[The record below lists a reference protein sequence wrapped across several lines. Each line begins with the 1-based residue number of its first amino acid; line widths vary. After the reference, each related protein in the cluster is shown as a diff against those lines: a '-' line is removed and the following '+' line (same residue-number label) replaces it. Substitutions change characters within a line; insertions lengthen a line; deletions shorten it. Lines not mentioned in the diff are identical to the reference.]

1 MPLVCSSWRSWPC
14 GHDFRRGQNERTQTR
29 PGSQVCRC
37 ISSELG
43 YYGVPA
49 VHLSPPSSVKRIVS
63 LDVLRGIAIGL
74 VLLAHIPFDRP
85 TDWFGYPIL
94 QRLTTSG
101 WMGVDLF
108 FVLSGFLVAGLL
120 FREFQRRGTIDVG
133 RFLLRRG
140 LKIWPSY
147 YAAFGTLL
155 ALELLLGWSTS
166 GAVDWGLIPKTWPSW
181 LFLQNYAYSHWR
193 WTWTLAVEEHF
204 YLTIPFCLLLLLRFR
219 ECGDAQRRSRL
230 IIGSMLAFCA
240 CVLAA
245 RTAQAFRFPVNAWR
259 TLYEPTHFRVDSLL
273 SGVLISYVYYFHRPW
288 LERLRPYRI
297 LMFFSAL
304 ALLAPVTIWPL
315 TTTRFCVT
323 IGFTLLYLAFGA
335 VLIVT
340 VLTDWSR
347 CPRALARAAQPMI
360 RTLRVLGIYSYT
372 IYIMHY
378 ALYRL
383 VPGTNDAL
391 RAVLTSHWGLTV
403 WPTTLIIC
411 TVYLVIAIGS
421 GILLSHLIE
430 RPVLAWRERRFR
442 AYHFVEATAA
452 AVADL
457 KDAPPSGPAAVSDA
471 RLDWPTTPVQ
481 LPDAGR

>member
-1 MPLVCSSWRSWPC
+1 MCPSQCSWPC
-14 GHDFRRGQNERTQTR
+14 GHGSRRGQIENSETL
-29 PGSQVCRC
+29 PGPQFCRC
-37 ISSELG
+37 ISSELS

-49 VHLSPPSSVKRIVS
+49 VPLSPPSSAKRIVS

-74 VLLAHIPFDRP
+74 VLFAHLPFDRP
-85 TDWFGYPIL
+85 TDWFGYPLL
-94 QRLTTSG
+94 QRFILSG
-101 WMGVDLF
+101 WIGVDLF
-108 FVLSGFLVAGLL
+108 FVLSGFLIAGLL

-155 ALELLLGWSTS
+155 ALELLLGWFTT
-166 GAVDWGLIPKTWPSW
+166 GAAEWGVIPKTWPSW
-181 LFLQNYAYSHWR
+181 LFLQNYAHNHWR

-219 ECGDAQRRSRL
+219 ACGDSQSRSRL

-240 CVLAA
+240 FVLAA
-245 RTAQAFRFPVNAWR
+245 RTAQAFRLPVNAWR
-259 TLYEPTHFRVDSLL
+259 TLCHPTHFRVDSLL
-273 SGVLISYVYYFHRPW
+273 FGVLISYVYHFHRAW

-297 LMFFSAL
+297 IIFLSAL
-304 ALLAPVTIWPL
+304 ALLAPVVIWQL
-315 TTTRFCVT
+315 GRSRICVS
-323 IGFTLLYLAFGA
+323 IGLTLLSLGFGG

-347 CPRALARAAQPMI
+347 CPRRLAQAAQPMV
-360 RTLRVLGIYSYT
+360 RTLRFLGIYSYT

-383 VPGTNDAL
+383 LPGTNDAL
-391 RAVLTSHWGLTV
+391 RGFLTAHWGLTV
-403 WPTTLIIC
+403 WPTSLIIC
-411 TVYLVIAIGS
+411 AVYLMIAIGS
-421 GILLSHLIE
+421 GMLLSHLVE

-442 AYHFVEATAA
+442 GHHGVEATAA
-452 AVADL
+452 AAADP
-457 KDAPPSGPAAVSDA
+457 KDAPQSGTAAVSA
-471 RLDWPTTPVQ
+471 PRLDWPTAPVQ
-481 LPDAGR
+481 LPDVER